1 MAYLNSVQLIG
12 NVGNDPEVREVQG
25 GAKVASF
32 RLATTE
38 RYTDRNG
45 EKQSN
50 TDWHNIVGWNKT
62 AEIIEK
68 LVKKG
73 SNLFIAGKLKTRQ
86 WQDQQGNKR
95 YTTEVAVE
103 NLQLLEK
110 RTDAPASSQ
119 TEEEDLPFD

>member
-1 MAYLNSVQLIG
+1 MAYLNQVQLIG

-25 GAKVASF
+25 GSKVASF

-50 TDWHNIVGWNKT
+50 TDWHNIVAWNKT

-68 LVKKG
+68 LVRKG
-73 SNLFIAGKLKTRQ
+73 ANLFIAGKLKTRQ

-103 NLQLLEK
+103 NIQILDR

>member
-1 MAYLNSVQLIG
+1 MAYLNQVQLIG

-50 TDWHNIVGWNKT
+50 TDWHNIVAWNKT

-68 LVKKG
+68 LVRKG
-73 SNLFIAGKLKTRQ
+73 ANLFIAGKLKTRQ

-103 NLQLLEK
+103 NIQILDR